1 MISAENNTLGSKRW
15 GDLGYRMIQ
24 VMETAGALCRKEQES
39 TKQLIL
45 RYCGNT
51 AEYYKQTG
59 SGARGD

>member
-1 MISAENNTLGSKRW
+1 
-15 GDLGYRMIQ
+15 MIQ

-39 TKQLIL
+39 TEQLIL